1 MHLNKITF
9 SGFTDG
15 KNKNKKHVSH
25 DKVLP
30 QDQVPVTSVLRF
42 TFVTCQLSQ
51 WQPVSIRILQ
61 SMR

>member
-51 WQPVSIRILQ
+51 
-61 SMR
+61 